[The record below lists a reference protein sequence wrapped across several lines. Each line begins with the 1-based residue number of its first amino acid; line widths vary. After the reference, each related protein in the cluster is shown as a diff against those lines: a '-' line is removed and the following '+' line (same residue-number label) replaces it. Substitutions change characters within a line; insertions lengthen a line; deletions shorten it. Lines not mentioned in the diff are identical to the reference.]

1 MISVIEKELT
11 VEKMYKLYV
20 DMVGKKGVSKIVLRS
35 VLPIINSELERL
47 LEGVCDFDVEVR
59 MDDKNEVHLMM
70 IKDGVEGPLKSTS
83 GFERTVSSVAL
94 RCVLGVVSTLPMPNF
109 IAFDEVLDKVAPDF
123 IPNMKPL
130 FDKIKDMYDKV
141 FIITHDEL
149 ARDWS
154 DKMITIT
161 KKDNVSVINY
171 SH

>member
-1 MISVIEKELT
+1 
-11 VEKMYKLYV
+11 
-20 DMVGKKGVSKIVLRS
+20 
-35 VLPIINSELERL
+35 
-47 LEGVCDFDVEVR
+47 
-59 MDDKNEVHLMM
+59 
-70 IKDGVEGPLKSTS
+70 
-83 GFERTVSSVAL
+83 
-94 RCVLGVVSTLPMPNF
+94 MPNF
-109 IAFDEVLDKVAPDF
+109 IAFDEVLDKVAPES

-171 SH
+171 SN

>member
-1 MISVIEKELT
+1 
-11 VEKMYKLYV
+11 
-20 DMVGKKGVSKIVLRS
+20 
-35 VLPIINSELERL
+35 
-47 LEGVCDFDVEVR
+47 
-59 MDDKNEVHLMM
+59 
-70 IKDGVEGPLKSTS
+70 
-83 GFERTVSSVAL
+83 
-94 RCVLGVVSTLPMPNF
+94 MPNF